1 VHHGKP
7 IGNTC
12 RVRKSVVSKF
22 DQQAR
27 RSTADGRAASNAQS
41 RARKQTE
48 AGKESNKQSSLAYY
62 RTEAGKAAR
71 KLAVKTWRETH
82 KDAADAMYACKRAAK
97 INRSVSWAGNSKI
110 AEFYKEACRL
120 SSVTGI
126 PHHVDHIIPLQGA
139 LVSGL
144 HVETNLQVLP
154 GVDNIRKRNKFV
166 IGGI

>member
-1 VHHGKP
+1 VHLGKP

-12 RVRKSVVSKF
+12 RVCKSAISKL

-27 RSTADGRAASNAQS
+27 RATAGGRDASNAQS
-41 RARKQTE
+41 RACKQTE
-48 AGKESNKQSSLAYY
+48 SGKTRNKQSSLAYY

-82 KDAADAMYACKRAAK
+82 KDAADAMYARKRAAK
-97 INRSVSWAGNSKI
+97 INRSVSWADNSKI

-126 PHHVDHIIPLQGA
+126 PQHVEHIIPLQGA

-154 GVDNIRKRNKFV
+154 GV
-166 IGGI
+166 